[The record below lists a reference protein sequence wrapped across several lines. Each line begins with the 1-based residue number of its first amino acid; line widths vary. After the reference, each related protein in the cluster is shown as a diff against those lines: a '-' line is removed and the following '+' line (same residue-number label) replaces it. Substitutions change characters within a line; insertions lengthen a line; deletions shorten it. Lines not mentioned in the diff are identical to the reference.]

1 MMRLFYFV
9 RICSILRLMKTLSGS
24 SLFSVIVPAPFGAV
38 GLRTGTGVVQ
48 ELVYLPPSFAAQS
61 ATDALAEQAGQQV
74 SRYLSDPD
82 FRFDLPLADV
92 GTAFQRKV
100 WAVIAAI
107 PRGDVLTYG
116 EVAKI
121 IGSAPR
127 AVGQACGANW
137 FPLVIAC
144 HRVTA
149 AGGLGG
155 FSHDGNA
162 AGFHLGVKR
171 WLLAHE
177 GVIDV

>member
-1 MMRLFYFV
+1 
-9 RICSILRLMKTLSGS
+9 MKTPS
-24 SLFSVIVPAPFGAV
+24 SSTLFSVIIPAPFGAI
-38 GLRTGTGVVQ
+38 GLRTGTGMVR
-48 ELVYLPPSFAAQS
+48 ELVYLPPSFSAQA

-82 FRFDLPLADV
+82 FRFALPLAEV

-137 FPLVIAC
+137 FPLIIAC

-149 AGGLGG
+149 AGRLGG
-155 FSHDGNA
+155 FSPDSNA

-171 WLLAHE
+171 WLLAPD
-177 GVIDV
+177 GVTDV

>member
-1 MMRLFYFV
+1 
-9 RICSILRLMKTLSGS
+9 MKTSAS
-24 SLFSVIVPAPFGAV
+24 NFLFSVIVPAPFGAV
-38 GLRTGTGVVQ
+38 GLRTSTGVVR
-48 ELVYLPPSFAAQS
+48 ELVYLPPSFAAS
-61 ATDALAEQAGQQV
+61 SPTDALAELAGQQV

-82 FRFDLPLADV
+82 FCFDLPLAQV

-149 AGGLGG
+149 TGGLGG
-155 FSHDGNA
+155 FSHDDNA

-177 GVIDV
+177 GVTDV